1 MVSAGEPQGGV
12 ALHALKAR
20 QDVLQRRVHCMAH
33 VQLAGDVRRRHDDG
47 KRLFVR
53 VGLGLEAVVVHPH
66 LIDAALDLLGLI
78 DLG

>member
-1 MVSAGEPQGGV
+1 
-12 ALHALKAR
+12 
-20 QDVLQRRVHCMAH
+20 MAH

-47 KRLFVR
+47 KGLFVR

>member
-1 MVSAGEPQGGV
+1 MIRAGHPQGGI
-12 ALHALKAR
+12 ALHALIAR
-20 QDVLQRRVHCMAH
+20 EDVLQRRIERVAH
-33 VQLAGDVRRRHDDG
+33 VQLAGDVRGRHDDG